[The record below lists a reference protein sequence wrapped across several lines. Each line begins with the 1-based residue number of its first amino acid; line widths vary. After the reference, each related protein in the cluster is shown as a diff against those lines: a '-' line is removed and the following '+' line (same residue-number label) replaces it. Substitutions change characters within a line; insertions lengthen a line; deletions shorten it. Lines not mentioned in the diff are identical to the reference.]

1 MLVLQEPI
9 ARPCLKHQS
18 IVPPASTVQ
27 PTESTS
33 MLSAQTALTVVIRQD
48 SLKVA
53 LPATSVPVILQ
64 TMISIL
70 VVSPVEKVNI
80 HQQIQILVKTATLVL
95 SVKKLQEALT
105 LVILKLKEV
114 MNVLL
119 AIIVR

>member
-1 MLVLQEPI
+1 
-9 ARPCLKHQS
+9 
-18 IVPPASTVQ
+18 
-27 PTESTS
+27 